1 MPPIYAMVPG
11 DEMTESG
18 TVTPWEDRAPLFA
31 HECVQRPETE
41 DEEPGAP
48 ETPGPALGQ
57 VLGQT
62 ETTIDPNDPT
72 IEAFPSERRLILE
85 SVRTSASR
93 LSEDE
98 TAIEISSSPV
108 IGPDPY
114 VERLG
119 APSPSPHLEASGG
132 SLDSI
137 PEEQSHLEEAIT
149 SNGLDSEGPGPSIDG
164 HEVSPRETISP
175 EEGPA
180 VTVESA
186 SWGASLKAPSSNKPF
201 EQSVENTAAASGI
214 EEGGDQTQLT
224 KRKAPSPTAERPA
237 TPSSMRPTGQDAK
250 SKGFLKSF
258 LSLIFID
265 WIGGLITRI
274 CGGDRHA

>member
-41 DEEPGAP
+41 DKEPGAP
-48 ETPGPALGQ
+48 ETPGAALGQ
-57 VLGQT
+57 V
-62 ETTIDPNDPT
+62 ETNIDPNDPT

-93 LSEDE
+93 LNEDE
-98 TAIEISSSPV
+98 TAIETSSSPV
-108 IGPDPY
+108 IGPEPY

-119 APSPSPHLEASGG
+119 APSPSPHLETSGG

-137 PEEQSHLEEAIT
+137 PEDSNREEAAT
-149 SNGLDSEGPGPSIDG
+149 SDELDNEGPGPSIDG
-164 HEVSPRETISP
+164 HEVSPREIVSP
-175 EEGPA
+175 KEGPTD
-180 VTVESA
+180 TVESA
-186 SWGASLKAPSSNKPF
+186 TPGASLKAQSSDEPF
-201 EQSVENTAAASGI
+201 EQSVENTAATSGI
-214 EEGGDQTQLT
+214 EEGGDPTQLT
-224 KRKAPSPTAERPA
+224 KRKAPSPAAERPA
-237 TPSSMRPTGQDAK
+237 TPSSTRPTGQDAK
-250 SKGFLKSF
+250 SKGFLRSF
-258 LSLIFID
+258 LSLIFVD